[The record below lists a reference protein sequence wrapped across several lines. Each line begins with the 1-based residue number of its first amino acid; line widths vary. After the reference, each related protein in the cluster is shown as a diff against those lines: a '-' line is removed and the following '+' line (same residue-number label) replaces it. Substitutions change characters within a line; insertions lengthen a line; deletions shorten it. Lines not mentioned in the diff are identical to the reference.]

1 MIVGA
6 SGNETLAGM
15 LETVRWRIEGTRQ
28 LYLGT
33 SGPTA
38 LRRAHVICEE
48 HLAILGALEAGD
60 SARAESL
67 MRGHLRQIQ
76 TETVGGIRD

>member
-1 MIVGA
+1 MRA
-6 SGNETLAGM
+6 SL
-15 LETVRWRIEGTRQ
+15 
-28 LYLGT
+28 
-33 SGPTA
+33 TA
-38 LRRAHVICEE
+38 LTARQWQRRARVICEE

-76 TETVGGIRD
+76 TETVGGNP